1 MVSSKRTKK
10 FDVSNT
16 GMVDLPA
23 QIEQMIWLKDL
34 NLSDNGLVRLPP
46 QISTLNAVEHLN
58 LARNRLTTLPKEIGG
73 MRMLRSLDI
82 TGNKIRALPL
92 ELGLCQVC
100 VSVRTNQSTSSH
112 ELEHFSAIWS
122 VCTAS
127 MTFLYG
133 RTSGSCTMRNR

>member
-1 MVSSKRTKK
+1 MAAERDTAANLGCETDEAELSSAGSDQKRMLQAIVSSKRTKK

-23 QIEQMIWLKDL
+23 QIEQMTWLKDL
-34 NLSDNGLVRLPP
+34 NICDNGLVRLPP
-46 QISTLNAVEHLN
+46 QISTLNLVEHLN

-92 ELGLCQVC
+92 ELGLCQVP
-100 VSVRTNQSTSSH
+100 T
-112 ELEHFSAIWS
+112 LEHFR
-122 VCTAS
+122 C
-127 MTFLYG
+127 
-133 RTSGSCTMRNR
+133 